1 MKSKQRRLSSPKV
14 PPCHRR
20 VKTPFSTRLRNGK
33 PAAVFLRM
41 NEKPIRGVHDDRALD
56 AYRKLAY
63 AFDELFRIPGT
74 SFRFGLDAI
83 IGLIPGVGDIAVST
97 LGGYALLLAFKLRA
111 PASVLAR
118 MLMNIG
124 VDTVFGAVPLIGDL
138 FDATWKANTKN
149 RQVLE
154 AWLADP
160 ARAERRSKWA
170 IAIFGLLFI
179 ALTAASLWLA
189 WWVITTLIAV
199 LRH

>member
-1 MKSKQRRLSSPKV
+1 
-14 PPCHRR
+14 
-20 VKTPFSTRLRNGK
+20 
-33 PAAVFLRM
+33 M

-189 WWVITTLIAV
+189 WWVITTLIAA
-199 LRH
+199 LQR

>member
-1 MKSKQRRLSSPKV
+1 
-14 PPCHRR
+14 
-20 VKTPFSTRLRNGK
+20 
-33 PAAVFLRM
+33 M

-189 WWVITTLIAV
+189 WMVLSWILRTLK
-199 LRH
+199 